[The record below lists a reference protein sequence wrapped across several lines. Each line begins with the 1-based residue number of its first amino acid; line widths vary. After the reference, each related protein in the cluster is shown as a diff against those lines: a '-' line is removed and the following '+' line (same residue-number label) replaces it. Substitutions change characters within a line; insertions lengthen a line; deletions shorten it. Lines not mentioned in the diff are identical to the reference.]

1 MLKQRTASLRVLR
14 LFIGSF
20 VLFAVAACS
29 TPTRYEPAVKKGESG
44 FTEARIEQNRFRI
57 TFRGGSGASAA
68 RVKDLALLRAA
79 DLALSNSYEWFE
91 VVNSYEEAFQ
101 GPGPSIGLGVGG
113 GNFGGS
119 TAVGVGVSSGFK
131 LSGPVRATTM
141 EVLMGNGPRPDR
153 PNAYDAKSI
162 KDSIGATLK

>member
-1 MLKQRTASLRVLR
+1 MLKNCVPSSRALR
-14 LFIGSF
+14 LLIASI
-20 VLFAVAACS
+20 VLAALAACS

-44 FTEARIEQNRFRI
+44 FTEARIEQNRYRI
-57 TFRGGSGASAA
+57 TFRGGSGAPAA

-79 DLALSNSYEWFE
+79 DLAVSNNYDWFE
-91 VVNSYEEAFQ
+91 VVNSYEEAFE

-113 GNFGGS
+113 GNYGGS
-119 TAVGVGVSSGFK
+119 TGVGVGVSSGFK
-131 LSGPVRATTM
+131 LAGPVRATTM

-153 PNAYDAKSI
+153 PSAYDAKSI